1 MNMQGRNSDYS
12 EGVIDVSIIVPACF
26 DNPLKE
32 ASIEFVSEVL
42 TGKRN
47 VAIPLSA
54 IVGAYHVSTRYL
66 RASRVAVKR
75 ILDGL
80 LATKSSALYGDLST
94 KNVSE
99 ALDYSAVYNI
109 ESWDG
114 VLIAICRNHG
124 SRTVYTLDRELA
136 KVSEIDAVNPFTET
150 QVQNYHQYIQENIR
164 G

>member
-1 MNMQGRNSDYS
+1 MQGRNSDYS